1 MFFLIPL
8 DHRPPTRLSNSA
20 KLVRWIHC
28 RRPPYR
34 SDQPSI
40 IQVVAIRVASTQVE
54 LHLLRQPLRRA
65 CLRFP
70 KHRFAQNLSGKLAV
84 PLFQPRR
91 NYANHHRDSA
101 RRKLGFHG
109 ARCSPRQRLE
119 RPADQHDLVPLLRMP
134 CHRLDRWSEKGGD
147 RQSWIA
153 PRRSRRLSLGLVAVF
168 VPGGDFSISLATL
181 IKSLHA
187 AQIHFVALQNR
198 VNPARH
204 QPQRSQ

>member
-34 SDQPSI
+34 SDQPAI

-65 CLRFP
+65 RLRFP

-101 RRKLGFHG
+101 RRKPGFHG

-153 PRRSRRLSLGLVAVF
+153 PRRSRRLSLGLVAIF
-168 VPGGDFSISLATL
+168 LPRGDISISLVTLVKNLKAT
-181 IKSLHA
+181 K
-187 AQIHFVALQNR
+187 IHFVALQNLAD
-198 VNPARH
+198 PAWH
-204 QPQRSQ
+204 QPQRFQ

>member
-40 IQVVAIRVASTQVE
+40 IQDVAIRVASTQVE

-109 ARCSPRQRLE
+109 ARCSPCQ
-119 RPADQHDLVPLLRMP
+119 
-134 CHRLDRWSEKGGD
+134 RLDRWSEKGGD

-168 VPGGDFSISLATL
+168 VPEGDLSISLATL
-181 IKSLHA
+181 IKNLHA

-198 VNPARH
+198 VNPT
-204 QPQRSQ
+204 